1 MGRGTEKFT
10 RKCLHWQRESDQ
22 EVSRIPW
29 TEEREKYKK
38 KIESKGNLN
47 FYMEF
52 PKILYSGLPSRWM
65 VIYTRLCAHVT

>member
-29 TEEREKYKK
+29 TEEREKYKNENKNK
-38 KIESKGNLN
+38 KEISISKWN
-47 FYMEF
+47 FQRSC
-52 PKILYSGLPSRWM
+52 I
-65 VIYTRLCAHVT
+65 